1 MYYLITEDF
10 YSMGITGVKVTDKEV
25 IKNGTTTIVNNETEI
40 RFDDKFWDEFYKF
53 VDFMTDEGM
62 AVDVAFKNK
71 GVSKLHPD
79 DTYDELKGKVIASKK
94 AEVKGLKDAYDFLGI
109 ARDYLIEM
117 LADIAVK
124 RHSLDKRRTSL
135 KESFKND

>member
-1 MYYLITEDF
+1 
-10 YSMGITGVKVTDKEV
+10 MGITGVKVTDKEV
-25 IKNGTTTIVNNETEI
+25 IKSGTKTIVKNETEI

-62 AVDVAFKNK
+62 AVDVSFKNK

-117 LADIAVK
+117 LADIDSK
-124 RHSLDKRRTSL
+124 RNRLIKRQKSLSESL
-135 KESFKND
+135 LKD

>member
-1 MYYLITEDF
+1 
-10 YSMGITGVKVTDKEV
+10 MGITGVKVTDKEV
-25 IKNGTTTIVNNETEI
+25 IKHGTTTIVNNETEI

-124 RHSLDKRRTSL
+124 RHSLNKRRTSL

>member
-1 MYYLITEDF
+1 
-10 YSMGITGVKVTDKEV
+10 MGITGVKVTDKEV

-79 DTYDELKGKVIASKK
+79 DTYDELKGKVIGSKK
-94 AEVKGLKDAYDFLGI
+94 AEGKGHQDADDLLRTP
-109 ARDYLIEM
+109 RDYLIEM

-124 RHSLDKRRTSL
+124 RHSLNKRRTSL

>member
-1 MYYLITEDF
+1 
-10 YSMGITGVKVTDKEV
+10 MGITGVKVTDKEV

-62 AVDVAFKNK
+62 EVDVAFKNK

-79 DTYDELKGKVIASKK
+79 DVYDELKGKVIASKK

-109 ARDYLIEM
+109 AQDYLIKM
-117 LADIAVK
+117 LSDISIK
-124 RHSLDKRRTSL
+124 RTRLLKRKTSL
-135 KESFKND
+135 EESFKND

>member
-1 MYYLITEDF
+1 
-10 YSMGITGVKVTDKEV
+10 MGITGVKVTDREV

-62 AVDVAFKNK
+62 EVDVSFKNK

-109 ARDYLIEM
+109 AQDYLIEM
-117 LADIAVK
+117 LSDISIK
-124 RHSLDKRRTSL
+124 RTRLLKRKTSL
-135 KESFKND
+135 EESFKND

>member
-1 MYYLITEDF
+1 
-10 YSMGITGVKVTDKEV
+10 MGITGVKVTDKEV

-62 AVDVAFKNK
+62 AVDVSFRNK
-71 GVSKLHPD
+71 GISKLHPD
-79 DTYDELKGKVIASKK
+79 DVYDELKGKVIASKK

-124 RHSLDKRRTSL
+124 RHSLNKRRTSL

>member
-1 MYYLITEDF
+1 
-10 YSMGITGVKVTDKEV
+10 MGITGVKVTDKEV

-53 VDFMTDEGM
+53 VDFMTDEGI
-62 AVDVAFKNK
+62 AVDVSFKNK

-124 RHSLDKRRTSL
+124 RHSLNKRRTSL

>member
-53 VDFMTDEGM
+53 VDFMTDEGT

>member
-1 MYYLITEDF
+1 
-10 YSMGITGVKVTDKEV
+10 MGITGVKVTDKEV

-62 AVDVAFKNK
+62 EVDVSFKNK
-71 GVSKLHPD
+71 GVAKLHPD
-79 DTYDELKGKVIASKK
+79 DVYDELKGKVIASKK

-109 ARDYLIEM
+109 AQDYLIEM
-117 LADIAVK
+117 LSDISIK
-124 RHSLDKRRTSL
+124 RTRLLKRKTSL
-135 KESFKND
+135 EESFKND

>member
-1 MYYLITEDF
+1 
-10 YSMGITGVKVTDKEV
+10 MGITGVKVTDKEV

-53 VDFMTDEGM
+53 VDFMTEDGA
-62 AVDVAFKNK
+62 AVDVAFRNK

-79 DTYDELKGKVIASKK
+79 DVYDELKGKVIASKK

-109 ARDYLIEM
+109 ARDRLIEM
-117 LADIAVK
+117 LADISIK
-124 RHSLDKRRTSL
+124 RMRLLKRKTSL
-135 KESFKND
+135 EESFLND

>member
-1 MYYLITEDF
+1 
-10 YSMGITGVKVTDKEV
+10 MGITGVKVTDKEV

-62 AVDVAFKNK
+62 EVDVSFKNK

-109 ARDYLIEM
+109 AQDYLIEM
-117 LADIAVK
+117 LSDISIK
-124 RHSLDKRRTSL
+124 RTRLLKRKTSL
-135 KESFKND
+135 EESFKND